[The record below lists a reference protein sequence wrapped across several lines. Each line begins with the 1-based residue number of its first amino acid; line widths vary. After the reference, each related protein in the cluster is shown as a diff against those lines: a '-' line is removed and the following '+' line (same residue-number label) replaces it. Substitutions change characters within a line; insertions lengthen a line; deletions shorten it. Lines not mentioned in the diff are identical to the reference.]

1 MMCFIILCLRLGG
14 LLMKKDNSFIEFML
28 TFIVVFGAISL
39 GVIQNNFDKMEKII
53 NDQNKHIEKLTEQ
66 NKAQDVIINKLNTEY
81 NLKGSK

>member
-1 MMCFIILCLRLGG
+1 
-14 LLMKKDNSFIEFML
+14 MKKDNSFIEFML

-39 GVIQNNFDKMEKII
+39 GVIQNNFDKMENNI

>member
-1 MMCFIILCLRLGG
+1 
-14 LLMKKDNSFIEFML
+14 MKKDNSFIEFML

-39 GVIQNNFDKMEKII
+39 GVIQNNFDKMGKSI

>member
-1 MMCFIILCLRLGG
+1 
-14 LLMKKDNSFIEFML
+14 ML

-39 GVIQNNFDKMEKII
+39 GVIQNNFDKMENNI

>member
-1 MMCFIILCLRLGG
+1 
-14 LLMKKDNSFIEFML
+14 MKKDNSFIEFML
-28 TFIVVFGAISL
+28 TLIVVFGVISL
-39 GVIQNNFDKMEKII
+39 KVIQNNFDKMENNI